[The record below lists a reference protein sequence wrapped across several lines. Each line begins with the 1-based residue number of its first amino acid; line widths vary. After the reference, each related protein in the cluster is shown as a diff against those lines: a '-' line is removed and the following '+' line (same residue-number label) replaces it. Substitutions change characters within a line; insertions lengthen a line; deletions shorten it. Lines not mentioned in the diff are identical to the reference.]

1 MVQTRL
7 PEWEV
12 RAMEQHA
19 TFHSNV
25 RIIPDYCFT
34 AEGRSSLPTTMS
46 NGFARLPN
54 LTRAGW

>member
-1 MVQTRL
+1 
-7 PEWEV
+7 
-12 RAMEQHA
+12 MEQHA
-19 TFHSNV
+19 TFHSKV

-34 AEGRSSLPTTMS
+34 AEGRSSLPTTMP